1 MFSFQTSKL
10 DGDAPDSSSRFP
22 PPPPPPMAG
31 FGPRPLPPMM
41 GMPRFPLR
49 PPPMIPPPVSGGQ
62 GPRKYFKV
70 CQSASCD
77 LVVTF
82 NHHFHIAHNIPCLT
96 PKISPGVILKR
107 NWKQ

>member
-10 DGDAPDSSSRFP
+10 GGDAPDGSSRFP
-22 PPPPPPMAG
+22 PTPPPPMAG

-41 GMPRFPLR
+41 GMPRFPLP

-77 LVVTF
+77 FVVTF
-82 NHHFHIAHNIPCLT
+82 NH
-96 PKISPGVILKR
+96 R
-107 NWKQ
+107 